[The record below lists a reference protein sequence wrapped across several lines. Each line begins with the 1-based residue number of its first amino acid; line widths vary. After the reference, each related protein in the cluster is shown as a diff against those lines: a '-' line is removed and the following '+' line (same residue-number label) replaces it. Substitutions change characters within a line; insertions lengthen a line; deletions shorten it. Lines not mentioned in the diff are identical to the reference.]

1 MQSPRESQESLVQS
15 LKALGL
21 TKYEALVYI
30 ALLKVPGA
38 KASEIHEISGVPR
51 ASVYPVLDQLTD
63 KGLVTVSQSAPKR
76 FAAIPPDEGIA
87 KMMGR
92 IEREAESARES
103 LDAIC
108 RERMNFGQACEEL
121 IWNVYGEENIRRRLA
136 EIVSGAQT
144 TVRMIAHPQL
154 LTDEL
159 KEVLLKTADRAAVE
173 IITPRWDGMLHKNI
187 TLYRKEPFNLPKELD
202 KAKEMLAGGICI
214 VDNRAVM
221 VIIGTGDEDAVAL
234 FSESAGFAR
243 FFARYYE
250 LIAAWAK
257 KKE

>member
-1 MQSPRESQESLVQS
+1 MQSPRESQESIVTS

-38 KASEIHEISGVPR
+38 TASEIHEISGVPR

-76 FAAIPPDEGIA
+76 FAAIPPDEGVA

-92 IEREAESARES
+92 IERDAENAR
-103 LDAIC
+103 DALAAIY
-108 RERMNFGQACEEL
+108 RERLSFGQANEEL

-136 EIVSGAQT
+136 DLVSGAHAS
-144 TVRMIAHPQL
+144 VRIIAHPQL

-159 KEVLLKTADRAAVE
+159 KDVILKAAEHATVE
-173 IITPRWDGMLHKNI
+173 IITPVWNGVRHKNL

-221 VIIGTGDEDAVAL
+221 VIIGTGNEDAVAL
-234 FSESAGFAR
+234 FSESDGFAR
-243 FFARYYE
+243 FFARYYD
-250 LIAAWAK
+250 LIVAWAK
-257 KKE
+257 DTD